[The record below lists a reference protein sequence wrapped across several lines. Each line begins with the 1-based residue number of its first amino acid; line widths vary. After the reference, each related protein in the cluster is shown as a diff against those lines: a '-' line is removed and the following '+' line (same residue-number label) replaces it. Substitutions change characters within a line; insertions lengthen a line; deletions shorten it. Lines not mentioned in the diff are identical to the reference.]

1 MKNIVLATSLLLLA
15 VQSASGQVFVQGTV
29 QNTDSARLVGA
40 RIEIADTTGRL
51 AYTAISDSLGE
62 FIIRLAGPLTATRF
76 TVRAEMLGYR
86 GTRTPLSVQDQQV
99 IDVTL
104 TMAVDAI
111 PLEPLRVT
119 TRQRY
124 TRGLRDEY
132 FDRADHIRRLGGGI
146 IIDYDQ
152 LQRRAGSTVNMI
164 VAEQFPAM
172 RNCPPAYFIDGMRA
186 TMDDLRMTSATMLEG
201 IEIYRTAAQVPAQY
215 QNRASCGAVLIW
227 TQIGDRG
234 EGKPLTWRRILITL
248 GLIGAGLILV
258 R

>member
-1 MKNIVLATSLLLLA
+1 MKVIVLATSLLLLP
-15 VQSASGQVFVQGTV
+15 VVSASAQVFVQGTV
-29 QNTDSARLVGA
+29 QNTDSMRLIGA
-40 RIEIADTTGRL
+40 RVEISDTARRVT
-51 AYTAISDSLGE
+51 YSAISDSLGQ
-62 FIIRLAGPLTATRF
+62 FVIRLAAPLF
-76 TVRAEMLGYR
+76 TNQFNVRAEMIGYR
-86 GTRTPLSVQDQQV
+86 ATRTPLSLQDQQV
-99 IDVTL
+99 VEVAL

-111 PLEPLRVT
+111 PIEPLRVAA
-119 TRQRY
+119 RRRY

-146 IIDYDQ
+146 LIEYDQ

-164 VAEQFPAM
+164 VAEYLPAL
-172 RNCPPAYFIDGMRA
+172 RNCPPAFFIDGMRA
-186 TMDDLRMTSATMLEG
+186 TMDDLRMTSATVLEG

-234 EGKPLTWRRILITL
+234 EGKPLTWRRVLITL
-248 GLIGAGLILV
+248 GLIGAGVILV